1 MKVLVVG
8 LARTGAAACK
18 VLRRIGSIVKA
29 TDIRTPGEIGPQIG
43 ELEELGV
50 AMQLGSHE
58 IDFASDCDLIV
69 VSPGVPLEIPLLQWA
84 RQSGIPVISEVEL
97 AWCLSDAR
105 FVAVTGTNGK
115 STTVSLIGHI
125 LGLATERVVV
135 GGNIGNPVSLVAFGL
150 SGDWIVVTEVSSFQ
164 LDTCVSFKPA
174 VSVLLNVTPDH
185 LDRYPNFDAY
195 LASKARVFANQT
207 EDDAAIINFDDAN
220 SRKACEAA
228 RSRKLYFSTSQE
240 LDHGAFIKGETVVVR
255 VANQEKEVFSLK
267 DLRIRGPHNLANSLA
282 ATLTAVTLGIDEK
295 VIARGVSEFGG
306 LEHRMELV
314 DRIQGIDFI
323 NDSKAT
329 NPDAVRFAL
338 EGMDR
343 PVVLIAGGKDKG
355 ADFSILRLPVRE
367 RVRAMVLIGAAKDKL
382 REVFADCCDLHEAG
396 DMPEAV
402 RLAFRLAHP
411 EGVVLLSPGCASFDM
426 FEDFEHRGKVFKESV
441 RDLKERDSAN
451 LDR

>member
-1 MKVLVVG
+1 M
-8 LARTGAAACK
+8 
-18 VLRRIGSIVKA
+18 
-29 TDIRTPGEIGPQIG
+29 
-43 ELEELGV
+43 
-50 AMQLGSHE
+50 
-58 IDFASDCDLIV
+58 
-69 VSPGVPLEIPLLQWA
+69 
-84 RQSGIPVISEVEL
+84 
-97 AWCLSDAR
+97 
-105 FVAVTGTNGK
+105 
-115 STTVSLIGHI
+115 
-125 LGLATERVVV
+125 
-135 GGNIGNPVSLVAFGL
+135 
-150 SGDWIVVTEVSSFQ
+150 
-164 LDTCVSFKPA
+164 
-174 VSVLLNVTPDH
+174 
-185 LDRYPNFDAY
+185 
-195 LASKARVFANQT
+195 
-207 EDDAAIINFDDAN
+207 
-220 SRKACEAA
+220 
-228 RSRKLYFSTSQE
+228 
-240 LDHGAFIKGETVVVR
+240 VVR

-282 ATLTAVTLGIDEK
+282 ATLTAVTLGIGKK